1 MSDKKPKQNDEEK
14 VTVRKR
20 VQVVEEVVEEKP
32 SEEEAQAEEA
42 QEGKKDY
49 QTEHQAGSKVRVA
62 RSTEGLNSSGSEE
75 QQEKAPKKKPGRR
88 AVTIEKK
95 EKKGEEGGGK
105 GKKGKEGG
113 GKQKPRPKNKPKVE
127 YKVEEP
133 DVSTA
138 DFEALL
144 AGEGAPSAPKSTDIV
159 AGDRIKGTI
168 EAIGEKFV
176 FVSIGSTKLEGV
188 AKREDFQTE
197 EGELTVEIGD
207 EKEFYV
213 LSVNADEVRLGKKL
227 GGREGAMEAIHT
239 AHDTGVP
246 IEGRVADTN
255 KGGYEVVIGGVRAFC
270 PISQIELGY
279 TEEPQVHVGATYRF
293 RVEKVAEGG
302 RNVVVSRSALL
313 EEERAAK
320 RQETLESL
328 QEGKVVQGQVTRVV
342 DFGAFI
348 DIGGVEGLCHVSEL
362 AHGFFDKP
370 SEVVS
375 PGDSVE
381 VKILNIEEKKGNLR
395 IGLSIKETQGDPWE
409 EVNKKFSVGQQ
420 VEGEVVRLAPFG
432 AFVEISPGLD
442 GLVHVSE
449 MSWKEHVKHPRDVVS
464 PGDKIRVEIQD
475 IDQIRQRISLS
486 MKAVEGDPWET
497 AADRYSVGMEV
508 TGTVENVED
517 FGAFVRLDSGITALI
532 PRSEM
537 DLPNGVTPHRKYD
550 AGSEATAR
558 VLNVDPVDRKMALTE
573 KSAGDIDQSASASSG
588 KSGRSKSSSQKSQ
601 SSGSRGYT
609 DDSGD
614 GGGFGTLGDLLGD
627 KFKE

>member
-1 MSDKKPKQNDEEK
+1 
-14 VTVRKR
+14 
-20 VQVVEEVVEEKP
+20 
-32 SEEEAQAEEA
+32 
-42 QEGKKDY
+42 
-49 QTEHQAGSKVRVA
+49 
-62 RSTEGLNSSGSEE
+62 
-75 QQEKAPKKKPGRR
+75 
-88 AVTIEKK
+88 
-95 EKKGEEGGGK
+95 
-105 GKKGKEGG
+105 
-113 GKQKPRPKNKPKVE
+113 
-127 YKVEEP
+127 
-133 DVSTA
+133 
-138 DFEALL
+138 
-144 AGEGAPSAPKSTDIV
+144 
-159 AGDRIKGTI
+159 
-168 EAIGEKFV
+168 
-176 FVSIGSTKLEGV
+176 
-188 AKREDFQTE
+188 
-197 EGELTVEIGD
+197 
-207 EKEFYV
+207 
-213 LSVNADEVRLGKKL
+213 
-227 GGREGAMEAIHT
+227 MEAIHT

-279 TEEPQVHVGATYRF
+279 TEEPQIHVGATYRF

-328 QEGKVVQGQVTRVV
+328 QEGKVVTGQVTRVV

-375 PGDSVE
+375 PGDKVE
-381 VKILNIEEKKGNLR
+381 VKILNIDEKGGDLR
-395 IGLSIKETQGDPWE
+395 IGLSIKETQGDPWD

-432 AFVEISPGLD
+432 AFVEIAQGID

-449 MSWKEHVKHPRDVVS
+449 MSWKEHVKHPRDLVS

-475 IDQIRQRISLS
+475 IDQVRQRISLS

-497 AADRYSVGMEV
+497 AAERYAQGMEV

-517 FGAFVRLDSGITALI
+517 FGAFVRLESGITALI

-537 DLPNGVTPHRKYD
+537 ELPSGVTPHRKY
-550 AGSEATAR
+550 ATGSEATAR
-558 VLNVDPVDRKMALTE
+558 VLNVDPVERKMALTE
-573 KSAGDIDQSASASSG
+573 KNAEDIQQSASPRKAKKSSQPKSSG
-588 KSGRSKSSSQKSQ
+588 Q
-601 SSGSRGYT
+601 RGYS
-609 DDSGD
+609 DDSGG

-627 KFKE
+627 KLKND

>member
-14 VTVRKR
+14 NTVRKR
-20 VQVVEEVVEEKP
+20 VKVVEEVVEDKP

-62 RSTEGLNSSGSEE
+62 RSTEGLGSSSDADAQKE
-75 QQEKAPKKKPGRR
+75 QASKKKPGRR
-88 AVTIEKK
+88 AVTVEKK
-95 EKKGEEGGGK
+95 EKKEKEGGGK
-105 GKKGKEGG
+105 GKKGG
-113 GKQKPRPKNKPKVE
+113 GKRKPRPKNKPKVE

-144 AGEGAPSAPKSTDIV
+144 AGEGSVSAPQSADIA
-159 AGDRIKGTI
+159 AGDRIKGII

-197 EGELTVEIGD
+197 EGELTVEVGD

-213 LSVNADEVRLGKKL
+213 LSVGSDEVRLGKKL
-227 GGREGAMEAIHT
+227 GGREGAMEAIQT

-320 RQETLESL
+320 RKETLESL

-362 AHGFFDKP
+362 AHGYFDKP

-381 VKILNIEEKKGNLR
+381 VKILNIEEKKGDLR

-409 EVNKKFSVGQQ
+409 EVNKKFAVGQQ

-432 AFVEISPGLD
+432 AFVEIAPGID

-449 MSWKEHVKHPRDVVS
+449 MSWKEHVRHPRDVVS
-464 PGDKIRVEIQD
+464 PGDKITVQIQD

-486 MKAVEGDPWET
+486 MKAVEGDPWDT
-497 AADRYSVGMEV
+497 AADRYSIGMEV

-537 DLPNGVTPHRKYD
+537 DLPSGVTPHRKYD
-550 AGSEATAR
+550 VGSEATAR
-558 VLNVDPVDRKMALTE
+558 VLNVDSAERKMALTE
-573 KSAGDIDQSASASSG
+573 KSASDIDRSASTSS
-588 KSGRSKSSSQKSQ
+588 SKSKSSQKSQ